1 METEIQRIVDFIRE
15 YMQEDERVVIP
26 VSGGIDSDVVARL
39 CCRALGK
46 DKIKLFIVTDNN
58 MERKFLT
65 NARNLAKDLE
75 VSLTEIPLEER
86 NIELIQILE
95 KAEKDKIFNSKSLL
109 DSNKIKCSMR
119 STIISCYQDKG
130 YIIAG
135 CTNRTEYELGF
146 FVTFRRQSS

>member
-1 METEIQRIVDFIRE
+1 METEIQRIVNFIRE
-15 YMQEDERVVIP
+15 YMQEDEKVVIP

-46 DKIKLFIVTDNN
+46 ERIKLFTVIDDN
-58 MERKFLT
+58 MERKFLI

-75 VSLTEIPLEER
+75 ISLTEIPLGKR
-86 NIELIQILE
+86 NIELIQIFE
-95 KAEKDKIFNSKSLL
+95 KAEKDKIFNSNSLL

-135 CTNRTEYELGF
+135 CSNRTEYELGF
-146 FVTFRRQSS
+146 FVTFRR

>member
-1 METEIQRIVDFIRE
+1 METEIQRIVNFIRE
-15 YMQEDERVVIP
+15 YMQEDEKVVIP

-46 DKIKLFIVTDNN
+46 ERIKLFTVIDDN
-58 MERKFLT
+58 MERKFLI

-75 VSLTEIPLEER
+75 ISLTEIPLGKR

-95 KAEKDKIFNSKSLL
+95 KAEKDKIFNSNSLL

-135 CTNRTEYELGF
+135 CSNRTEYELGF
-146 FVTFRRQSS
+146 FVTFRR

>member
-1 METEIQRIVDFIRE
+1 METEVTRIVNFIRE
-15 YMQEDERVVIP
+15 YMQEDEKVVIP

-146 FVTFRRQSS
+146 FVTFRR

>member
-1 METEIQRIVDFIRE
+1 METEIQRIVNFIRE
-15 YMQEDERVVIP
+15 YMQEDEKVVIP

-46 DKIKLFIVTDNN
+46 ERIKLFTVIDDN
-58 MERKFLT
+58 MERKFLI

-75 VSLTEIPLEER
+75 ISLTEIPLGKR
-86 NIELIQILE
+86 NIELIQIFE
-95 KAEKDKIFNSKSLL
+95 KAEKDKIFNSNSLL

-146 FVTFRRQSS
+146 FVTFRR

>member
-1 METEIQRIVDFIRE
+1 MESEIQRIVDFIRE
-15 YMQEDERVVIP
+15 YMQDDEKVVIP

-46 DKIKLFIVTDNN
+46 ERIKLFTVIDDN
-58 MERKFLT
+58 MERKFLI

-75 VSLTEIPLEER
+75 ISLTEIPLGKR
-86 NIELIQILE
+86 NIELIQIFE
-95 KAEKDKIFNSKSLL
+95 KAEKDKIFNSNSLL

-135 CTNRTEYELGF
+135 CSNRTEYELGF
-146 FVTFRRQSS
+146 FVTFRR

>member
-15 YMQEDERVVIP
+15 YMQEDEKVIIP

-46 DKIKLFIVTDNN
+46 DKIKLFIVTDENI
-58 MERKFLT
+58 ERKFLKKKK
-65 NARNLAKDLE
+65 NLAKDLE
-75 VSLTEIPLEER
+75 VSLTEIPLGKR
-86 NIELIQILE
+86 NIELIKILE
-95 KAEKDKIFNSKSLL
+95 EAEKDKIFNSKSLL

>member
-1 METEIQRIVDFIRE
+1 METEIQRIVNFIRE
-15 YMQEDERVVIP
+15 YMQEDEKVVIP

-46 DKIKLFIVTDNN
+46 ERIKLFTVIDDN
-58 MERKFLT
+58 MERKFLI

-75 VSLTEIPLEER
+75 ISLTEIPLEKR

-95 KAEKDKIFNSKSLL
+95 KAEKDKIFNSNSLL

-135 CTNRTEYELGF
+135 CSNRTEYELGF
-146 FVTFRRQSS
+146 FVTFRR

>member
-1 METEIQRIVDFIRE
+1 METEIQRIVNFIRE

-46 DKIKLFIVTDNN
+46 DKIKLFIVTDENI
-58 MERKFLT
+58 ERKFLI
-65 NARNLAKDLE
+65 NAKNLAKDLE
-75 VSLTEIPLEER
+75 VSLTEIPLGKR
-86 NIELIQILE
+86 NIELIKILE
-95 KAEKDKIFNSKSLL
+95 EAEKDKIFNSKSLL

>member
-15 YMQEDERVVIP
+15 YMQEDEKVVIP
-26 VSGGIDSDVVARL
+26 VSGGIDSDVVASL

-46 DKIKLFIVTDNN
+46 DKIKLFIVTDENI
-58 MERKFLT
+58 ERKFLI
-65 NARNLAKDLE
+65 NAKNLAKDLE
-75 VSLTEIPLEER
+75 VSLTEIPLGKR
-86 NIELIQILE
+86 NIELIKILE
-95 KAEKDKIFNSKSLL
+95 EAEKDKIFNSKSLL

>member
-1 METEIQRIVDFIRE
+1 METEITRIVKFIRE
-15 YMQEDERVVIP
+15 YMQEDEKVVIP

-58 MERKFLT
+58 MERKFLK

-146 FVTFRRQSS
+146 FVTFRR

>member
-46 DKIKLFIVTDNN
+46 DKIKLFMVTDNN

-75 VSLTEIPLEER
+75 VSLTVIPLEER

-146 FVTFRRQSS
+146 FVTFRR

>member
-15 YMQEDERVVIP
+15 YMQEDEKVIIP

-46 DKIKLFIVTDNN
+46 DKIKLFMVTDNN

-146 FVTFRRQSS
+146 FVTFRR

>member
-15 YMQEDERVVIP
+15 YMQEDEKVVIP

-46 DKIKLFIVTDNN
+46 DKIKLFIVTDENI
-58 MERKFLT
+58 ERKFLI
-65 NARNLAKDLE
+65 NAKNLAKDLE
-75 VSLTEIPLEER
+75 VSLTEIPLGKR
-86 NIELIQILE
+86 NIELIKILE
-95 KAEKDKIFNSKSLL
+95 EAEKDKIFNSKSLL

-146 FVTFRRQSS
+146 FVTFRR

>member
-15 YMQEDERVVIP
+15 YMQEDEKVIIP

-46 DKIKLFIVTDNN
+46 DKIKLFMVTDNN

-75 VSLTEIPLEER
+75 VSLTMIPLEER

-146 FVTFRRQSS
+146 FVTFRR

>member
-15 YMQEDERVVIP
+15 YMQEDEKVIIP

-46 DKIKLFIVTDNN
+46 DKIKLFIVNDNN

-75 VSLTEIPLEER
+75 VSLTVIPLEER

-146 FVTFRRQSS
+146 FVTFRR

>member
-1 METEIQRIVDFIRE
+1 MKTEITRIVKFIRE
-15 YMQEDERVVIP
+15 YMQEDEKVVIP

-58 MERKFLT
+58 MERKFLK

>member
-1 METEIQRIVDFIRE
+1 METEIQKIVNFIRE
-15 YMQEDERVVIP
+15 YMQEDEKVIIP

-46 DKIKLFIVTDNN
+46 DKIKLFMVTDNN

-75 VSLTEIPLEER
+75 VSLTVIPLEER

-146 FVTFRRQSS
+146 FVTFRR

>member
-15 YMQEDERVVIP
+15 YMQEDEKVIIP

-46 DKIKLFIVTDNN
+46 DKIKLFIVNDNN

-146 FVTFRRQSS
+146 FVTFRR

>member
-1 METEIQRIVDFIRE
+1 METEIQRIVNFIRE
-15 YMQEDERVVIP
+15 YMQEDEKVVIP

-46 DKIKLFIVTDNN
+46 ERIKLFTVIDDN
-58 MERKFLT
+58 MERKFLI

-75 VSLTEIPLEER
+75 ISLTEISLGKR

-95 KAEKDKIFNSKSLL
+95 KAEKDKIFNSNSLL

-135 CTNRTEYELGF
+135 CSNRTEYELGF
-146 FVTFRRQSS
+146 FVTFRR

>member
-75 VSLTEIPLEER
+75 VSLTVIPLEER

>member
-15 YMQEDERVVIP
+15 YMQEDEKVIIP
-26 VSGGIDSDVVARL
+26 VSGEIDSDVVARL

-46 DKIKLFIVTDNN
+46 D
-58 MERKFLT
+58 
-65 NARNLAKDLE
+65 
-75 VSLTEIPLEER
+75 
-86 NIELIQILE
+86 
-95 KAEKDKIFNSKSLL
+95 
-109 DSNKIKCSMR
+109 KIKCSMR

-146 FVTFRRQSS
+146 FVTFRR